1 MIGVKYDPILVIC
14 VLSDVLGRRRL
25 TIEVFNYSTIQVFS
39 YSTTEV
45 FNYST
50 IQVFSYSTIQI
61 FSYLTIEVFNWP
73 YRRSLRTATGACG
86 CSRTVVGWRPWARE
100 PLS

>member
-14 VLSDVLGRRRL
+14 VLSDVLGRGRL
-25 TIEVFNYSTIQVFS
+25 TIEVFNYSTIQ
-39 YSTTEV
+39 
-45 FNYST
+45 
-50 IQVFSYSTIQI
+50 IL
-61 FSYLTIEVFNWP
+61 SYLTIEVFNWP

-100 PLS
+100 SLS